1 MRQTSS
7 TDLGDVFVTS
17 LVDGDTPRLVT
28 TLDPDVQMRA
38 LIPPGPIE
46 VLGAE
51 AVAGKFAAW
60 FGNAE
65 QLELIRSVSEPVAD
79 RLHVSYRLRVKRA
92 GDPWNVVEQHLPCV
106 HDGGRITPST
116 SSAAVSA
123 PNTPPADPRRPAKGW
138 ARAGAQRRTTKP
150 A

>member
-1 MRQTSS
+1 MGQTSA

-17 LVDGDTPRLVT
+17 LVDGDTPRLAT

-65 QLELIRSVSEPVAD
+65 ELELIRSISEPVAD
-79 RLHVSYRLRVKRA
+79 RLHVSYRLRVRRA
-92 GDPWNVVEQHLPCV
+92 GDAWNVVEQHLLCA
-106 HDGGRITPST
+106 HAGGRITALDLVCSGF
-116 SSAAVSA
+116 
-123 PNTPPADPRRPAKGW
+123 RPEY
-138 ARAGAQRRTTKP
+138 AGS
-150 A
+150 

>member
-1 MRQTSS
+1 MRQTSA

-17 LVDGDTPRLVT
+17 LVDGDTPRLAT
-28 TLDPDVQMRA
+28 TLDPSVQMRA

-65 QLELIRSVSEPVAD
+65 QLELIRSICEPVAD

-92 GDPWNVVEQHLPCV
+92 GDPWNVVEQHLLCA
-106 HDGGRITPST
+106 HDQGRITALDLVCSGFRPEY
-116 SSAAVSA
+116 AAS
-123 PNTPPADPRRPAKGW
+123 
-138 ARAGAQRRTTKP
+138 
-150 A
+150 

>member
-1 MRQTSS
+1 MRQTSA

-17 LVDGDTPRLVT
+17 LVDGDTPRLAT
-28 TLDPDVQMRA
+28 TLDPDVRMRA

-65 QLELIRSVSEPVAD
+65 ELELIRSISEPVAD
-79 RLHVSYRLRVKRA
+79 RLHVSYRLRVRRA
-92 GDPWNVVEQHLPCV
+92 GDAWNVVEQHLLCA
-106 HDGGRITPST
+106 HAGGRITALDLVCSGF
-116 SSAAVSA
+116 
-123 PNTPPADPRRPAKGW
+123 RPEY
-138 ARAGAQRRTTKP
+138 AGS
-150 A
+150 

>member
-17 LVDGDTPRLVT
+17 LVDGDSPRLAT

-92 GDPWNVVEQHLPCV
+92 GDPWNVVEQHLLCA
-106 HDGGRITPST
+106 HDGGRITALDLVCSGFRPEY
-116 SSAAVSA
+116 AAS
-123 PNTPPADPRRPAKGW
+123 
-138 ARAGAQRRTTKP
+138 
-150 A
+150 